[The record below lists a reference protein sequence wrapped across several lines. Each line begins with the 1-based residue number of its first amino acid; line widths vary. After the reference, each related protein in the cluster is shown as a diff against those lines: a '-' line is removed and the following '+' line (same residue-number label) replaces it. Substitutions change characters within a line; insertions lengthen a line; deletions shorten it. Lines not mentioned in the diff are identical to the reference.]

1 MASAAVVPPAGVDG
15 AAAPGAPVV
24 PAGQEAEA
32 ETIFKV
38 MSNQVR
44 DSQLYTA

>member
-1 MASAAVVPPAGVDG
+1 MVVASLLL
-15 AAAPGAPVV
+15 AAAPGMAPT
-24 PAGQEAEA
+24 PSSDGSGDP